1 MGQNYANEA
10 HVHTYK
16 NACPKPNTSAQNKLQ
31 GSRQYGSVR
40 PPTFLLQTTHYKYIK
55 TLTLSLFSSCS
66 STPTQSRETAAKMKY
81 NPRVSSSRRKSRKA
95 HFTAPSSVRRVLM
108 SAPLSGDLR
117 SKYNVRSMPVRKDD
131 EVQVVRGTYKG
142 REGKVVQVYRK
153 KWVIHIER
161 ITREKVNGSTV
172 NVGIHPSKVVITKLR
187 LDKDR
192 KSLLDR
198 KAKGRAAADK
208 DKGTKFTAEDIMQTI
223 D

>member
-1 MGQNYANEA
+1 MFFKQ
-10 HVHTYK
+10 
-16 NACPKPNTSAQNKLQ
+16 
-31 GSRQYGSVR
+31 
-40 PPTFLLQTTHYKYIK
+40 
-55 TLTLSLFSSCS
+55 LTLYLRIIFLEVKFGPASFKSKLRPIEADPTKHWPKEFGNCMYKRKRNPKIVHHSLVLPLPPSPFPLS
-66 STPTQSRETAAKMKY
+66 PAAMKY

-95 HFTAPSSVRRVLM
+95 HFSAPSSVRRVIM
-108 SAPLSGDLR
+108 SAPLSTDLR
-117 SKYNVRSMPVRKDD
+117 SKYNVRSMPIRKDD

-172 NVGIHPSKVVITKLR
+172 NVGINPSKVVITKLR

-198 KAKGRAAADK
+198 KGKGRAASDK
-208 DKGTKFTAEDIMQTI
+208 DKGTKFTAEDIMQSV

>member
-1 MGQNYANEA
+1 
-10 HVHTYK
+10 
-16 NACPKPNTSAQNKLQ
+16 
-31 GSRQYGSVR
+31 
-40 PPTFLLQTTHYKYIK
+40 
-55 TLTLSLFSSCS
+55 
-66 STPTQSRETAAKMKY
+66 MKY

-95 HFTAPSSVRRVLM
+95 HFTAPSSLRRILM
-108 SAPLSGDLR
+108 SAPVSTDLR
-117 SKYNVRSMPVRKDD
+117 AKHNVRSMPIRKND

-172 NVGIHPSKVVITKLR
+172 NVGVHPSKVVISKLF

-192 KSLLDR
+192 KSLIDR

-208 DKGTKFTAEDIMQTI
+208 EKGGKFNAEDIMQTL

>member
-1 MGQNYANEA
+1 MNGPTHKWPSQEQRAQTTQYKKQLQNPN
-10 HVHTYK
+10 
-16 NACPKPNTSAQNKLQ
+16 PKPQSVSSPSSQNTQINTLH
-31 GSRQYGSVR
+31 V
-40 PPTFLLQTTHYKYIK
+40 PP
-55 TLTLSLFSSCS
+55 
-66 STPTQSRETAAKMKY
+66 AKMKY

-117 SKYNVRSMPVRKDD
+117 SKYNARSMPVRKDD

-223 D
+223 DW

>member
-1 MGQNYANEA
+1 
-10 HVHTYK
+10 
-16 NACPKPNTSAQNKLQ
+16 
-31 GSRQYGSVR
+31 
-40 PPTFLLQTTHYKYIK
+40 
-55 TLTLSLFSSCS
+55 
-66 STPTQSRETAAKMKY
+66 MKR

-108 SAPLSGDLR
+108 SAPLSSDLR
-117 SKYNVRSMPVRKDD
+117 SKYTVRSMPVRKDD

-142 REGKVVQVYRK
+142 REGKVVQVYRR

-172 NVGIHPSKVVITKLR
+172 NVGINPSKVVITKLR

-208 DKGTKFTAEDIMQTI
+208 DKGTKFTAEDIMQNV

>member
-1 MGQNYANEA
+1 
-10 HVHTYK
+10 
-16 NACPKPNTSAQNKLQ
+16 
-31 GSRQYGSVR
+31 
-40 PPTFLLQTTHYKYIK
+40 
-55 TLTLSLFSSCS
+55 
-66 STPTQSRETAAKMKY
+66 MKY

-95 HFTAPSSVRRVLM
+95 HFTAPSTH
-108 SAPLSGDLR
+108 R
-117 SKYNVRSMPVRKDD
+117 SPPIFGGKYNVRSIPVRKDD

-172 NVGIHPSKVVITKLR
+172 NIGINPSKVVITKLR

-208 DKGTKFTAEDIMQTI
+208 DKGAKFTAEDIMQSV